1 MSENKVI
8 GIIEKSRLEYL
19 EKEPEY
25 TVSETGG
32 KLNITSP
39 PSPKP
44 TSKYRSEDEPTFS
57 VNVTSDSPKS
67 ALRSSGYPTWKR
79 EQDIIGKADEEMS
92 DEFVDAQIKEK
103 DKEEKEKS
111 PKGTAEND
119 RINYY
124 SNKYSKPKQNISDDG
139 YTKAKLEIQEMIDA
153 LTNEKEDDEEVE
165 KSPSNL
171 KTKLLS
177 GIEHFL
183 EKYEKEDGSNPLPY
197 NTISKSKESANIG
210 SGSDNI
216 TLEST
221 LNTFLKGYER
231 LAYLGNDLNDKK
243 LSSLYDLADDINKN
257 KQFDLSLDG
266 SSRLEKVISIDS
278 VAHNLH
284 KQKNEDGSSQY
295 QLLDEL
301 ADISKSFGER
311 ERNTRLIIV
320 NDPTKVENVE
330 KLLNLEILQKGV
342 LEKSGRFWKMFEKA
356 IRVGVEK
363 LSDYEVIALREWIY
377 AKI

>member
-1 MSENKVI
+1 MSENRVI
-8 GIIEKSRLEYL
+8 GIIEKSRA
-19 EKEPEY
+19 
-25 TVSETGG
+25 G
-32 KLNITSP
+32 
-39 PSPKP
+39 
-44 TSKYRSEDEPTFS
+44 
-57 VNVTSDSPKS
+57 
-67 ALRSSGYPTWKR
+67 
-79 EQDIIGKADEEMS
+79 EEMS
-92 DEFVDAQIKEK
+92 DEFVDEQTR
-103 DKEEKEKS
+103 
-111 PKGTAEND
+111 GTAEND

-124 SNKYSKPKQNISDDG
+124 SNKYSKPKQKISDDG

-243 LSSLYDLADDINKN
+243 LSSLYDLADDINKS

-301 ADISKSFGER
+301 AGISKSFGER

-320 NDPTKVENVE
+320 NDPTQVEKVE

>member
-1 MSENKVI
+1 MSENRVI
-8 GIIEKSRLEYL
+8 GIIEKSRA
-19 EKEPEY
+19 
-25 TVSETGG
+25 G
-32 KLNITSP
+32 
-39 PSPKP
+39 
-44 TSKYRSEDEPTFS
+44 
-57 VNVTSDSPKS
+57 
-67 ALRSSGYPTWKR
+67 
-79 EQDIIGKADEEMS
+79 EEMP
-92 DEFVDAQIKEK
+92 DELVDAQIREK

-183 EKYEKEDGSNPLPY
+183 EKYKEAEPH

-243 LSSLYDLADDINKN
+243 LSSLYNLADDINKS
-257 KQFDLSLDG
+257 KQFNLSLDE

>member
-8 GIIEKSRLEYL
+8 GIIEKSRAGEVM
-19 EKEPEY
+19 P
-25 TVSETGG
+25 
-32 KLNITSP
+32 
-39 PSPKP
+39 
-44 TSKYRSEDEPTFS
+44 DE
-57 VNVTSDSPKS
+57 
-67 ALRSSGYPTWKR
+67 L
-79 EQDIIGKADEEMS
+79 
-92 DEFVDAQIKEK
+92 VDAQIKEK
-103 DKEEKEKS
+103 DWDAKYKKQEKENLQEKYLEERMDEERLNQLE
-111 PKGTAEND
+111 KGWDRENN
-119 RINYY
+119 RYR
-124 SNKYSKPKQNISDDG
+124 SATQ
-139 YTKAKLEIQEMIDA
+139 AKLEIQEMIDA
-153 LTNEKEDDEEVE
+153 LTNEKEKEDEEGVE

-183 EKYEKEDGSNPLPY
+183 EKYKEAEPH

-221 LNTFLKGYER
+221 LKTFLKGYEQ
-231 LAYLGNDLNDKK
+231 LAYLGNELNDKR
-243 LSSLYDLADDINKN
+243 LSSLYNLADDINKS
-257 KQFDLSLDG
+257 KQFDLSLDE

-311 ERNTRLIIV
+311 ERDTRLIIV

-363 LSDYEVIALREWIY
+363 LSDYEIIALREWIY

>member
-8 GIIEKSRLEYL
+8 GIIEKSRA
-19 EKEPEY
+19 
-25 TVSETGG
+25 G
-32 KLNITSP
+32 
-39 PSPKP
+39 
-44 TSKYRSEDEPTFS
+44 
-57 VNVTSDSPKS
+57 
-67 ALRSSGYPTWKR
+67 
-79 EQDIIGKADEEMS
+79 EEMS
-92 DEFVDAQIKEK
+92 DEFVDEQTR
-103 DKEEKEKS
+103 
-111 PKGTAEND
+111 GTAEND

-183 EKYEKEDGSNPLPY
+183 EKYKEAEPH

-221 LNTFLKGYER
+221 LKTFLKGYEQ
-231 LAYLGNDLNDKK
+231 LAYLGKDLNDKK